1 MKDIWKLGANLEKYA
16 KTGENKKRRDS
27 AKIVGEMVRGVIKL
41 KKEGVIDLPE
51 EFNFPQETPSYTQTV
66 NEEGQNV
73 YNYPHTYRNTGGYI
87 ELAKSLLGAT
97 GGKDETPDEKAERE
111 RIEALK
117 DDPEKLEALMGGLEK
132 ALDTLL
138 PRHYEAINLRYG
150 LDNTENRIRTFK
162 AVGEQLSIPAKGPRA
177 NSLVKRAEKYL
188 RHPSRFKHF
197 REILTGETEEVRQQR
212 LAETQARIEA
222 RMREAELELPAE
234 TEEDFDDKQ

>member
-1 MKDIWKLGANLEKYA
+1 MKDIRELGINLEKYA

-27 AKIVGEMVRGVIKL
+27 AKKGGEKVRGVIKL
-41 KKEGVIDLPE
+41 REESLIDLPE
-51 EFNFPQETPSYTQTV
+51 EFKFPQETPYTPTV
-66 NEEGQNV
+66 NEQGETV

-87 ELAKSLLGAT
+87 ELAKSIFGAT
-97 GGKDETPDEKAERE
+97 GGKDETPDDKTERE

-117 DDPEKLEALMGGLEK
+117 DDPEKIEALMGGLEK

-138 PRHYEAINLRYG
+138 PRHYEAINLRYC

-162 AVGEQLSIPAKGPRA
+162 EAGEQLSIPAKGSRA
-177 NSLVKRAEKYL
+177 NSLVKRAERYL